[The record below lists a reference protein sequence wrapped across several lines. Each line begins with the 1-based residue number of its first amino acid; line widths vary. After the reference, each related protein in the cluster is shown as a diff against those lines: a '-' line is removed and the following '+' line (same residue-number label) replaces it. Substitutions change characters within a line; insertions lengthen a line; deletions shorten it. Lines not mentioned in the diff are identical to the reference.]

1 MTGSVLD
8 ARRNARPRVC
18 SVPRYE
24 FSDGLAAIELAA
36 SAGLHLDPWQADILM
51 DSLGIRP
58 DGRWSAFEV
67 GVIVPRQNGKG
78 AIIEARELAGLF
90 LFGERLI
97 MHTAHE
103 FKTSLEAFL
112 RIKSLVDN
120 TDDLRR
126 RVRQIRT
133 SNGEEGIEL
142 LDGARLR
149 FVARS
154 SGSGR
159 GFSGDLVILDE
170 AYALQPKELAAL
182 LPTMSARPNPQLW
195 YTSTPPEFA
204 AAQLMSLRRRGHAGE
219 SARLAYFEYS
229 APLGADLDDRKLW
242 AATNPALGIRI
253 QEDFVQAE
261 REALPDEEFGRERMG
276 IWPPAADDLWQVIP
290 EIPWTDAG
298 DAEHK
303 AEGGRAL
310 GISMTPDRARTFVGS
325 YGKRLD
331 GLHVMQLVEMF
342 PGSGGV
348 VEFIK
353 AARDDQGRPIC
364 AVVIGASDPARSLL
378 PDLKEAGIEV
388 LTPGTADVAAECGS
402 IFDRIAGKDAEARTL
417 RHRKQGPLTAAM
429 ASTSKRTA
437 GRAWI
442 WNPDNDGAPLFA
454 VTAASYGFRVS
465 PPSTYDPMNNI
476 W

>member
-8 ARRNARPRVC
+8 VRRSVRPRVC
-18 SVPRYE
+18 KVPPYA
-24 FSDGLAAIELAA
+24 FSDGEAAVELAA
-36 SAGLHLDPWQADILM
+36 SAGLLLDDWQADILTE
-51 DSLGIRP
+51 SLGIRA
-58 DGRWSAFEV
+58 DGMWSAFEV

-103 FKTSLEAFL
+103 FKTALEAFL

-142 LDGARLR
+142 MDGARLR

-170 AYALQPKELAAL
+170 AYALQRTQLAAL

-195 YTSTPPEFA
+195 YTSTPPEDPA
-204 AAQLMSLRRRGHAGE
+204 AVLASLRRRGNAGE
-219 SARLAYFEYS
+219 SPRLAYFEYS
-229 APLGADLDDRKLW
+229 APLGSDLDDRAMW
-242 AATNPALGIRI
+242 ASTNPAKDIRI
-253 QEDFVQAE
+253 SEEFIVAE
-261 REALPDEEFGRERMG
+261 REALPDEEFGRERCG
-276 IWPPAADDLWQVIP
+276 IWPPSADEQWQVIS
-290 EIPWTDAG
+290 EDDWRDAG
-298 DAEHK
+298 DPEHK

-310 GISMTPDRARTFVGS
+310 GISMSPDRSRTYVGS
-325 YGKRLD
+325 FGKRAD
-331 GLHVMQLVEMF
+331 GLDVMQLVEVGA
-342 PGSGGV
+342 GSNWV
-348 VEFIK
+348 VPFVKGAK
-353 AARDDQGRPIC
+353 ADPSRSVC

-378 PDLKEAGIEV
+378 PDFAEAGIEV
-388 LTPGTADVAAECGS
+388 LTPGTADVAAECGA
-402 IFDRIAGKDAEARTL
+402 IYDRLTAKKVEDRTL
-417 RHRKQGPLTAAM
+417 RHRDQGPLTAAA
-429 ASTSKRTA
+429 ASAAKRKA
-437 GRAWI
+437 GNAWL
-442 WNPDNDGAPLFA
+442 WDPTNDAAALFA
-454 VTAASYGFRVS
+454 VTNASYGFRVS
-465 PPSTYDPMNNI
+465 PPSTYNALNNI